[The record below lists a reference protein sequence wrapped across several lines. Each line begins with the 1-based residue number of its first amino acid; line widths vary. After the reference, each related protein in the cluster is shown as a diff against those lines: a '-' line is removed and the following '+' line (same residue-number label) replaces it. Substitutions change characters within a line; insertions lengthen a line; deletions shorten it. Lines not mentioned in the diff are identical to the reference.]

1 MKKLLL
7 FMGVLV
13 VIGIIVV
20 GCGNSVDNADN
31 TATDNSATENNA
43 ENESANNEVGDNTSN
58 ENTTES
64 DGNHLVVVQGDTI
77 NSHEVE
83 DAICVVNSRFEQ
95 GWRMVFRASVTD
107 AETGE
112 AIDDAEV
119 KVVLE
124 DGQEFE
130 MEYGD
135 HGTDDVETM
144 LYTIAWS
151 IPDDYPTGTLDYKYV
166 ATVNGEEYEYEP
178 FDVDL
183 SKMTIIEGEEG

>member
-1 MKKLLL
+1 MTNGVNRGGNIMKNSIKVLLVSL
-7 FMGVLV
+7 FVL
-13 VIGIIVV
+13 IIVAA
-20 GCGNSVDNADN
+20 CGNNDNGN
-31 TATDNSATENNA
+31 GS
-43 ENESANNEVGDNTSN
+43 TSQSN
-58 ENTTES
+58 GKSGEGEPI
-64 DGNHLVVVQGDTI
+64 VAIQGDTI

-95 GWRMVFRASVTD
+95 GWRMVFRASVKD
-107 AETGE
+107 ATTGE
-112 AIDDAEV
+112 SIDDAEV

-151 IPDDYPTGTLDYKYV
+151 IPEDYPTGTLEYKYV
-166 ATVNGEEYEYEP
+166 ATVDGEEYEFEP

-183 SKMTIIEGEEG
+183 SKMTIIEAS

>member
-1 MKKLLL
+1 ASE
-7 FMGVLV
+7 
-13 VIGIIVV
+13 
-20 GCGNSVDNADN
+20 NSENKEDVAENNEDNA
-31 TATDNSATENNA
+31 
-43 ENESANNEVGDNTSN
+43 NTSGE
-58 ENTTES
+58 ENKES
-64 DGNHLVVVQGDTI
+64 NGDEVVVVKGDTI

-112 AIDDAEV
+112 SIEDADV

-124 DGQEFE
+124 DGQEFD

-135 HGTDDVETM
+135 HGTDDIETM
-144 LYTIAWS
+144 LYTIAWT

-166 ATVNGEEYEYEP
+166 ATVDGQEYEYEP

-183 SKMTIIEGEEG
+183 S

>member
-1 MKKLLL
+1 MKNRIKLLL
-7 FMGVLV
+7 VSLFVL
-13 VIGIIVV
+13 IIAV
-20 GCGNSVDNADN
+20 GC
-31 TATDNSATENNA
+31 
-43 ENESANNEVGDNTSN
+43 ANNN
-58 ENTTES
+58 
-64 DGNHLVVVQGDTI
+64 DGNDSASNGGGDKPVVAIHGDTI

-95 GWRMVFRASVTD
+95 GWRMVFRASVED
-107 AETGE
+107 AVTGE
-112 AIDDAEV
+112 SIDDAEV

-135 HGTDDVETM
+135 HGSDDVETM

-151 IPDDYPTGTLDYKYV
+151 IPDDYPTGSLEYKYV
-166 ATVNGEEYEYEP
+166 ATVDGEEYEFEP

-183 SKMTIIEGEEG
+183 SKMTIIEGS